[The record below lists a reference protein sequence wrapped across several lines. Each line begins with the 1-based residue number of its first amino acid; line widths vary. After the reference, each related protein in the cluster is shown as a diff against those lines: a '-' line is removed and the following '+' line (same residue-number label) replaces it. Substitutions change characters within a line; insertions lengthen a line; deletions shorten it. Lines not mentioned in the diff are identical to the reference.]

1 MTDPNLELLEDAAAK
16 LTPLLPEVVFI
27 GGVTLGLLVT
37 DAGAAPVRGTID
49 VDVIAEI
56 TTYADYT
63 AFSGRLQALGFVEDA
78 REGAPVC
85 RWVNEDLTLDVMP
98 FEKSVFGFSN
108 IWYRGALEAAH
119 RVTLPSGTEI
129 RIITAPFFL
138 ATKMEA
144 FRGRGRGDFFASHDL
159 EDFIAVV
166 DGRDSLLEEIASA
179 RADVRVYLSNAAKE
193 LLAERRFRDAL
204 PGYLLPDEISQ
215 QRGEIVVR
223 RLREMA
229 GFNEEG

>member
-1 MTDPNLELLEDAAAK
+1 MADPNLDLLEDAATK

-27 GGVTLGLLVT
+27 GGATLGLLVT
-37 DAGAAPVRGTID
+37 DEGAAPIRGTIN

-56 TTYADYT
+56 RTYADYT

-98 FEKSVFGFSN
+98 LEKSVFGFSN

-159 EDFIAVV
+159 KT
-166 DGRDSLLEEIASA
+166 
-179 RADVRVYLSNAAKE
+179 LSP
-193 LLAERRFRDAL
+193 L
-204 PGYLLPDEISQ
+204 ST
-215 QRGEIVVR
+215 
-223 RLREMA
+223 A
-229 GFNEEG
+229 GSHY